1 DNDLTLHYYGEL
13 NDSSQHHIK
22 SCAACAERFETLR
35 RDLDALPIQD
45 CEPDELAATRMAA
58 RVTEKIKQPHRRL
71 WLPALGATAAAAL
84 VLVVTFTSS
93 PPPEVQPVAQVQPT
107 PITAAELDE
116 AMPDVDFLENLEL
129 IRDLELLAQ
138 IEGV

>member
-1 DNDLTLHYYGEL
+1 
-13 NDSSQHHIK
+13 
-22 SCAACAERFETLR
+22 
-35 RDLDALPIQD
+35 
-45 CEPDELAATRMAA
+45 M
-58 RVTEKIKQPHRRL
+58 
-71 WLPALGATAAAAL
+71 
-84 VLVVTFTSS
+84 TSA
-93 PPPEVQPVAQVQPT
+93 PPPEVKQISQVQPT